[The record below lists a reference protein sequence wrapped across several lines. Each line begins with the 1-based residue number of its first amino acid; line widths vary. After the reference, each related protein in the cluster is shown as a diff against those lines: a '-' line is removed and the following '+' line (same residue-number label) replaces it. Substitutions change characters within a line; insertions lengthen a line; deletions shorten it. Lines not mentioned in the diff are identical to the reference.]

1 MPDLP
6 RSYLFVPGD
15 RPERFEKAV
24 ASGADCTVLDL
35 EDAVLPEA
43 KEKARSLVREWLQ
56 LGGRAAVRIN
66 SIGTKWHSDDLE
78 LAALPGVMA
87 IMLPKAE
94 AHDQIAAM
102 ASALPAGVP
111 LIPIIESAAGLL
123 DARAVAALPGV
134 QRLAFGSVDYGND
147 VGISAEDDQALLF
160 ARSTIVVASAAAG
173 IGEPVDGVTL
183 ALADE
188 RRLRADVELA
198 RRLGMGGK
206 LCIHPQQVATVN
218 AGFTPTSEEV
228 AAARRIVAAAQAS
241 GAHGAIQL
249 DNKMIDRPI
258 VERSI
263 RILARVDRS
272 EAI

>member
-24 ASGADCTVLDL
+24 ASGADCPVLDL

-94 AHDQIAAM
+94 AQDQIDAM

-147 VGISAEDDQALLF
+147 VGISAEDDLALLF

-188 RRLRADVELA
+188 RRLCADVELA

-218 AGFTPTSEEV
+218 AGFAPTSEEV
-228 AAARRIVAAAQAS
+228 AVARRIVAAAQAS

-258 VERSI
+258 IERSI

-272 EAI
+272 EAT